1 MCKRKEEPIIM
12 NTIYEI
18 ELEIYKNNLLSE
30 LGVELYKLNNKDTE
44 CLDDAILFSNEGDR
58 LGNLLKEEYGIEY

>member
-1 MCKRKEEPIIM
+1 M

-44 CLDDAILFSNEGDR
+44 CLDDAILFSTEGDR
-58 LGNLLKEEYGIEY
+58 LKNLLKKEYGIEY

>member
-1 MCKRKEEPIIM
+1 MCKIEGDPIIM
-12 NTIYEI
+12 NTVCEI

-44 CLDDAILFSNEGDR
+44 CLDDAILFNNEGNR
-58 LGNLLKEEYGIEY
+58 LKNLLKEEYRILY

>member
-1 MCKRKEEPIIM
+1 M